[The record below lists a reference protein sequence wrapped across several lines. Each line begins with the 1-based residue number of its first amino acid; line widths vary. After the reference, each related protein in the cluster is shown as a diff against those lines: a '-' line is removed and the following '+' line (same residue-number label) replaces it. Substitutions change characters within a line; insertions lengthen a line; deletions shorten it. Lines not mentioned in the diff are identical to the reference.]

1 MKLKSIKIEG
11 MHNVLEKEYVF
22 DSNVTYLHGPNGAGK
37 STALQAIQLALL
49 GYIPGMNKTNAA
61 IYRHARN
68 KAMSVTAIID
78 AGTYPITISRTWTG
92 SGSSVTGT
100 VDVQPE
106 STTLDTI
113 INELELPVFN
123 FDEFVNMTSNK
134 LKEWFIKFLPNEES
148 EVDWAA
154 KLNEELG
161 EMNLIDDKLIETLVN
176 EIETSVKESHPGV
189 TGVDFVQAVN
199 EYLKGKLSFEKGNID
214 RIQSTIQS
222 LIFHEDG
229 DAQLDI
235 EYVRSQISEIELLKN
250 QLIEYNSIVMMNK
263 RNQEI
268 LDSIQTDADCLE
280 NDEKYIEAK
289 TEYESIESKWKDLN
303 TEFTDLAAKVAN
315 ARASLN
321 GKKAMSPGTGICPIL
336 KQECEAV
343 KAKVEEFNKEV
354 ADMEQELS
362 TATELYNK
370 VAGQK
375 AEVEMEAQRL
385 SKLAAFIEGN
395 YRSKAECQARIHP
408 VGVIPTS
415 KSIEELS
422 AEVQELYSQISKA
435 EANKKYNELID
446 KLTADKYKSENTMQ
460 ALKLWINLTGANG
473 MQTTMMEAPFKKLA
487 STITTYLQ
495 KMFNDDSVEA
505 SFHLSSKANSFS
517 FGIIRN
523 EKYIEYDLL
532 STGEKCLYST
542 ALMMCLTAVSSSELK
557 LILIDDLLDH
567 LDDKNIELFFN
578 ALSTVQDIQF
588 VLAGVQKCNIPE
600 VIIEV

>member
-1 MKLKSIKIEG
+1 
-11 MHNVLEKEYVF
+11 MHNVLEKEYTF
-22 DSNVTYLHGPNGAGK
+22 ENNLAYLHGPNGAGK

-61 IYRHARN
+61 IYRHARS
-68 KAMSVTAIID
+68 KAMTITARLFD
-78 AGTYPITISRTWTG
+78 VDSAALPITITRTWVG
-92 SGSSVTGT
+92 SGSSVTGS
-100 VDVQPE
+100 VDIQPE
-106 STTLDTI
+106 GLTIEGI

-123 FDEFVNMTSNK
+123 FDEFVNMTANK
-134 LKEWFIKFLPNEES
+134 LKEWFIKFLPNEEA
-148 EVDWAA
+148 EVDWAS

-161 EMNLIDDKLIETLVN
+161 DMKLIDVTLIDTIVN
-176 EIETSVKESHPGV
+176 EINTTVKMMNPTA

-222 LIFHEDG
+222 LVFYEDG
-229 DAQLDI
+229 DAKLDI

-263 RNQEI
+263 NAQQL
-268 LDSIQTDADCLE
+268 LDSIQTGADCLE
-280 NDEKYIEAK
+280 NDEEYKSTKA
-289 TEYESIESKWKDLN
+289 EYESIQNKWKDLN
-303 TEFTDLAAKVAN
+303 TEYTDLAAKVAN
-315 ARASLN
+315 ARAALN

-336 KQECEAV
+336 KIECESV

-354 ADMEQELS
+354 AEMEQELDKL
-362 TATELYNK
+362 TQLYNNATAKK
-370 VAGQK
+370 V
-375 AEVEMEAQRL
+375 EVESEAQRL
-385 SKLAAFIEGN
+385 SKKLAFIESN
-395 YRSKAECQARIHP
+395 YRMKEEHKARIHP

-415 KSIEELS
+415 KSVEELS
-422 AEVQELYSQISKA
+422 AEVQAMYEQISKA

-446 KLTADKYKSENTMQ
+446 KLTADKYKAENTMQ

-495 KMFNDDSVEA
+495 KMFNDNSVEA